1 MRKFR
6 RVHFVALAVALV
18 ASSTAH
24 AQWGGGQSRWRNI
37 LDNPSSFYDSPESI
51 RVAENVLLYQNDNGG
66 WPKNV
71 EMARKL
77 SDSQKAQLRK
87 SHNRSETL
95 IDNGATWTQ
104 IRFLALVHDAT
115 GDKRFA
121 DAAVR
126 GLNFLLDAQYDNG
139 GWPMIYPLR
148 KGYYSHITFNDGAMI
163 GVMNLLR
170 DVAQYSDAQNKET
183 AAGKKPF
190 EFVDSATRER
200 CQRAIDKGLEM
211 ILATQ
216 VVVDGKPT
224 AWCAQYDEHTLEPA
238 PARTYELVSLS
249 GYESVGIV
257 EYLMDLDNPSPAVKR
272 AIDSAVDWFNQAKI
286 EGQRV
291 RWEQDPKSKRPT
303 DRVVV
308 DDPSAEPIWAR
319 FYAIGTNRPMFV
331 GRDGIIHDHLA
342 DIERERRLGY
352 AWLGDWPSDLVNE
365 EYPKWQTKWG
375 GE

>member
-1 MRKFR
+1 MRKLNR
-6 RVHFVALAVALV
+6 ANFVVLAVALV
-18 ASSTAH
+18 ASSTVQ

-37 LDNPSSFYDSPESI
+37 LKNPAGYYGSPESI

-66 WPKNV
+66 WPKNI
-71 EMARKL
+71 EMAAKL

-104 IRFLALVHDAT
+104 IRFLAKMHEAT

-121 DAAVR
+121 DASVR
-126 GLNFLLDAQYDNG
+126 GLNFVLDAQYDNG

-163 GVMNLLR
+163 GVMKLLR
-170 DVAQYSDAQNKET
+170 DVS
-183 AAGKKPF
+183 AGKKPF
-190 EFVDSATRER
+190 EFIDAATRER
-200 CQRAIDKGLEM
+200 CQQAIDKGVEA

-216 VVVDGKPT
+216 VVVDNKPT

-238 PARTYELVSLS
+238 PARAYELVSLS

-257 EYLMDLDNPSPAVKR
+257 EYLMDLDNPSPEVKR
-272 AIDSAVDWFNQAKI
+272 AIDSAVDWFNQVKI
-286 EGQRV
+286 AGQAV

-303 DRVVV
+303 DRIVV

-319 FYAIGTNRPMFV
+319 FYVIGTNRPMFV

-352 AWLGDWPSDLVNE
+352 AWLGDWPSDLLNE
-365 EYPKWQTKWG
+365 DYPKWQKQWG